1 MKLNSPFSKP
11 LTSADIQAAANL
23 RTQFNKR
30 KQELG
35 LTQETAAEKLN
46 ISQPSVN
53 KYLNAKIPLNVK
65 AVLAWAGLLQINP
78 LLIREDFES
87 LLAATSKPKSIPL
100 VAILQDN
107 GNCVIQTGKRITM
120 SALNT
125 TQGVHAL
132 KLETKD
138 FPGYFYGQIVTFDK
152 DKPGNKDRHSV
163 VMLNDEYCICE
174 YINGKYVN
182 LANREILGGDELT
195 SYNITGTAFVD

>member
-11 LTSADIQAAANL
+11 LTSADIEAAANL
-23 RTQFNKR
+23 KTQFNKR
-30 KQELG
+30 KKELG

-78 LLIREDFES
+78 VLIREDFES
-87 LLAATSKPKSIPL
+87 LLATTSKPKSIPL

-107 GNCVIQTGKRITM
+107 GNCVIQTDKRITM
-120 SALNT
+120 SALSA
-125 TQGVHAL
+125 TQGVRAL

-138 FPGYFYGQIVTFDK
+138 FPGYFYGQIVTFDI

-163 VMLNDEYCICE
+163 VHTNESYYIAE
-174 YINGKYVN
+174 FINGKYVN
-182 LANREILGGDELT
+182 IANREILGGEELA